1 MTMKKTDRAL
11 AAADEPRPE
20 YRLDYRE
27 SRPNRFAP
35 KAGETRIAVVLEPD
49 VAKVFGSAKR
59 VNQALRRVIR
69 DQSTP
74 KP

>member
-1 MTMKKTDRAL
+1 MKRTDKGL

-20 YRLDYRE
+20 YHLDYRE

-35 KAGETRIAVVLEPD
+35 EAGKTRIAVVLEPD

-59 VNQALRRVIR
+59 VNQALRRVMR
-69 DQSTP
+69 GTP